1 MQPKGLIIVLPLAL
15 AAALSLVLVSS
26 DKMFSL
32 AIILGALLLVVAF
45 LSTRLSLYLL
55 VFSMLLSPEFLIG
68 NLTGG
73 GGASGRGLTL
83 RFDDLLLV
91 VIGFVWLAKMATH
104 KGGTPFLRTPLNGP
118 IMFYIAAA
126 GLATLIGVLGGRVK
140 PMSGFFYWLKYYE
153 YMFLYFMVVS
163 AVMTKEE
170 ARRVVFASLVTCFVI
185 VLFAIAQI
193 PSGERASAPF
203 EGEQGEPNT
212 LGGYLVFMLAI
223 VSGLLLTREAVA
235 NRLPLLL
242 LLVAGTIGLMATLS
256 RASFLAAGVLI
267 LIVIGV
273 MAPRKPILMTMVLLG
288 ILSAPLW
295 APHAVKERISYTFT
309 QAEEEGQ
316 IRLGALTIDTSTS
329 DRLRSWHQSFELWQ
343 RYPIWGTGI
352 TGGPFMDAMYPR
364 VLTETGLLGLVAF
377 LVLIGSIVRM
387 GLASYRHATDQ
398 FSRGLALGFLLGLAS
413 LLVHAIGS
421 NAFVIVRIMEPFWL
435 FAALVVR
442 SLLIVQT
449 SQALK
454 SGIAPQQAVDGGG
467 GRKMNRPTIGRPSMT
482 TLIRKP

>member
-1 MQPKGLIIVLPLAL
+1 MMQPKLLRIVLLLAL

-185 VLFAIAQI
+185 ALFAIAQI
-193 PSGERASAPF
+193 PSGERAPAPF

-223 VSGLLLTREAVA
+223 VSGLLLTREAVTI
-235 NRLPLLL
+235 RLPLLL
-242 LLVAGTIGLMATLS
+242 LLAAGAIGLMATGS
-256 RASFLAAGVLI
+256 RASFLAAGVVTLS
-267 LIVIGV
+267 VIGFL
-273 MAPRKPILMTMVLLG
+273 APRKPILMAMVLLG
-288 ILSAPLW
+288 TLTAPLW
-295 APHAVKERISYTFT
+295 APHQVKERVLYTFT
-309 QAEEEGQ
+309 QAQEEGQ
-316 IRLGALTIDTSTS
+316 IRVGTLRIDTSTS
-329 DRLRSWHQSFELWQ
+329 ERLRSWQQSFEIWQ
-343 RYPIWGTGI
+343 KFPIWGTGI
-352 TGGPFMDAMYPR
+352 TGGHFVDAMYPR

-377 LVLIGSIVRM
+377 LVLIGSLVRM
-387 GLASYRHATDQ
+387 GIMSYR
-398 FSRGLALGFLLGLAS
+398 
-413 LLVHAIGS
+413 
-421 NAFVIVRIMEPFWL
+421 
-435 FAALVVR
+435 R
-442 SLLIVQT
+442 SEERRV
-449 SQALK
+449 
-454 SGIAPQQAVDGGG
+454 G
-467 GRKMNRPTIGRPSMT
+467 
-482 TLIRKP
+482 